1 MAVTKSLEAWW
12 SASQR
17 AADILSSPEVTPE
30 SWHRAFIDEIVPA
43 LPFFGLDYWPK
54 FIDGDIGHH
63 VAPDK
68 VNLMDYTIVGIGP
81 RKL

>member
-12 SASQR
+12 RGSQR

-43 LPFFGLDYWPK
+43 FWIGLLAEVHLWRHWP
-54 FIDGDIGHH
+54 GARLR
-63 VAPDK
+63 V
-68 VNLMDYTIVGIGP
+68 
-81 RKL
+81 